1 MGWCWGSADRPF
13 IFANSAAEEIMGVP
27 TGGLVG
33 RYLHEFLAEKDRIT
47 VHYQVKLRREGKP
60 SGYEIEIVADGGKS
74 RLDGKGR
81 FCGALAV
88 LRDIT
93 ERKQAADKV
102 KRSEQLFRTIL
113 DVLPQRVFWKD
124 REGRFLGA
132 NDQFLTD
139 CGMGRVT
146 GKTDF
151 DMPWPRHQAELFR
164 ADDLRFIENGSPQLD
179 VIEQVT
185 DSTGKTIWLST
196 SKVPMR
202 NEAGEVV
209 GVLGTCLD
217 LTPLKRAE
225 QERQM
230 MEVQLRQAQKL
241 EAIGQLAAGIAHE
254 INTPTQYVGDNTRF
268 FQDSFQSIRKVLET
282 HEELLRAA
290 KNNALTPELT

>member
-1 MGWCWGSADRPF
+1 
-13 IFANSAAEEIMGVP
+13 
-27 TGGLVG
+27 
-33 RYLHEFLAEKDRIT
+33 
-47 VHYQVKLRREGKP
+47 
-60 SGYEIEIVADGGKS
+60 
-74 RLDGKGR
+74 
-81 FCGALAV
+81 
-88 LRDIT
+88 
-93 ERKQAADKV
+93 
-102 KRSEQLFRTIL
+102 
-113 DVLPQRVFWKD
+113 
-124 REGRFLGA
+124 
-132 NDQFLTD
+132 
-139 CGMGRVT
+139 
-146 GKTDF
+146 
-151 DMPWPRHQAELFR
+151 
-164 ADDLRFIENGSPQLD
+164 
-179 VIEQVT
+179 
-185 DSTGKTIWLST
+185 
-196 SKVPMR
+196 MR